1 VDLWFGRLR
10 TIEEV
15 GARVIA
21 DCGLKIPQPV
31 ISKFLYSKGEDMGLF
46 DDYDPLKGK
55 MFQILK
61 PEGTLQ
67 PGLKPPINDQETL
80 TLYQKMVFVRLA
92 DQRGLLLQRQGRFG
106 TYAPLWGQEACQIG
120 SAYVLQRGDWVFPAF
135 RELGA
140 TLMMGVALK
149 DFMLYWMG
157 NEMGSRAPKG
167 INLLPVSVPVGSH
180 IPHAV
185 GAAWAAKI
193 KGDKIVALAYF
204 GDGATSKG
212 DFHEAL
218 NFAGVFKT
226 PTVFFC
232 QNNQF
237 AISVPRSKQTASAT
251 IAQKAIAY
259 GFDGIQIDGNDLFAV
274 ITATREA
281 VDKARSG
288 GGPTLIEGVTFR
300 FGPHT
305 TADDPTKYRTD
316 EEIERW
322 KPLDPMVRLR
332 SYLKGKGLWSDEVE
346 TRMTEDAQ
354 KEIDQAVKDAEAIPA
369 PELKEIFEYVFAE
382 MTPPLREQLEYL
394 KSTL

>member
-1 VDLWFGRLR
+1 MTLMEDYQSLKKRRLEILGPDGKVKAGFTPPVD
-10 TIEEV
+10 
-15 GARVIA
+15 
-21 DCGLKIPQPV
+21 
-31 ISKFLYSKGEDMGLF
+31 
-46 DDYDPLKGK
+46 
-55 MFQILK
+55 
-61 PEGTLQ
+61 
-67 PGLKPPINDQETL
+67 DQETVR
-80 TLYQKMVFVRLA
+80 LYQKMLFARLA
-92 DQRGLLLQRQGRFG
+92 DQRCLSLQRQGRFG
-106 TYAPLWGQEACQIG
+106 TYAPIWGQEACQIG
-120 SAYVLQRGDWVFPAF
+120 SAYTLQKGDWVFPAF
-135 RELGA
+135 REIAA
-140 TLMMGVALK
+140 TVMMGVPLK
-149 DFMLYWMG
+149 TFLLYWMG
-157 NEMGSRAPKG
+157 NEMGSHAPEG
-167 INLLPVSVPVGSH
+167 INVVPVA
-180 IPHAV
+180 IPVGTHMLHAV
-185 GAAWAAKI
+185 GAAWAGKI
-193 KGDKIVALAYF
+193 KGDKIVTLTYF

-212 DFHEAL
+212 DFHEAM

-226 PTVFFC
+226 PTIFFC

-237 AISVPRSKQTASAT
+237 AISVPRSRQTASAT

-259 GFDGIQIDGNDLFAV
+259 GFDGIQVDGNDLFAV

-332 SYLKGKGLWSDEVE
+332 SYLKAKGLWTEAVE

-354 KEIDQAVKDAEAIPA
+354 KEIDQAVKDAEAVPA

-382 MTPPLREQLEYL
+382 MTPPLKEQLKYL

>member
-1 VDLWFGRLR
+1 MGIFQHSAIPLGMLLSLDK
-10 TIEEV
+10 EV
-15 GARVIA
+15 
-21 DCGLKIPQPV
+21 L
-31 ISKFLYSKGEDMGLF
+31 MGLF
-46 DDYDPLKGK
+46 EDYDPLKGK

-61 PEGTLQ
+61 PDGTLQ
-67 PGLKPPINDQETL
+67 PGLKPPIDDKETL

-120 SAYVLQRGDWVFPAF
+120 SAYVLQKGDWVFPAF

-140 TLMMGVALK
+140 TLMMGIALK

-157 NEMGSRAPKG
+157 NEMGSRAPEG
-167 INLLPVSVPVGSH
+167 INLLPVSIPVGTH
-180 IPHAV
+180 IPQAV
-185 GAAWAAKI
+185 GTAWAAKI
-193 KGDKIVALAYF
+193 RGDKIVALAYF

-212 DFHEAL
+212 DFHEAM

-226 PTVFFC
+226 PTIFFC

-237 AISVPRSKQTASAT
+237 AISVPRSRQTASAT

-281 VDKARSG
+281 VDRARSG

-322 KPLDPMVRLR
+322 KPLDPMIRLR
-332 SYLKGKGLWSDEVE
+332 SYLKAKALWSEEVE

-354 KEIDQAVKDAEAIPA
+354 KEIDQAVKDAEAVPA

-382 MTPPLREQLEYL
+382 MTPPLKEQLEYL

>member
-1 VDLWFGRLR
+1 LR
-10 TIEEV
+10 IANGGFRIE
-15 GARVIA
+15 
-21 DCGLKIPQPV
+21 
-31 ISKFLYSKGEDMGLF
+31 KFLKPKISRFQNPEGEIMSLME
-46 DDYDPLKGK
+46 DYYPLKGK

-61 PEGTLQ
+61 PDGTLQ
-67 PGLKPPINDQETL
+67 PGLKPPIDDKETL
-80 TLYQKMVFVRLA
+80 ALYQKMVFVRLA

-106 TYAPLWGQEACQIG
+106 TYAPIWGQEACQIG
-120 SAYVLQRGDWVFPAF
+120 SAYVLQKGDWVFPAF
-135 RELGA
+135 REIGA

-157 NEMGSRAPKG
+157 NEMGSRAPEG
-167 INLLPVSVPVGSH
+167 INMMPVSIPVGTH
-180 IPHAV
+180 IPQAV
-185 GAAWAAKI
+185 GTAWAAKL
-193 KGDKIVALAYF
+193 KGDKIVTVAYF

-226 PTVFFC
+226 PTIFFC

-237 AISVPRSKQTASAT
+237 AISVPRSRQTASAT

-259 GFDGIQIDGNDLFAV
+259 GFDGIQVDGNDLFAV
-274 ITATREA
+274 IAATKEA
-281 VDKARSG
+281 VGKARSG

-322 KPLDPMVRLR
+322 KPLDPMIRLK
-332 SYLKGKGLWSDEVE
+332 SYLKAKGLWSEEVE

-354 KEIDQAVKDAEAIPA
+354 KEIDQAVKDAEAVPA
-369 PELKEIFEYVFAE
+369 PTPKEVFEHVFAE
-382 MTPPLREQLEYL
+382 MTPPLKEQLEYL
-394 KSTL
+394 KSTLT

>member
-1 VDLWFGRLR
+1 
-10 TIEEV
+10 
-15 GARVIA
+15 
-21 DCGLKIPQPV
+21 
-31 ISKFLYSKGEDMGLF
+31 MGLF
-46 DDYDPLKGK
+46 ENYNPLKGK

-61 PEGTLQ
+61 PDGTLQ
-67 PGLKPPINDQETL
+67 PGLKPPIDDKETS
-80 TLYQKMVFVRLA
+80 TLYQKMVFIRLA

-120 SAYVLQRGDWVFPAF
+120 SAYVLQKGDWVFPAF
-135 RELGA
+135 REIGA
-140 TLMMGVALK
+140 TLMMGIPLK

-167 INLLPVSVPVGSH
+167 INMMPVSIPVGTH

-185 GAAWAAKI
+185 GAAWAAKLR
-193 KGDKIVALAYF
+193 GDQIVAVAYF

-212 DFHEAL
+212 DFHEAM

-226 PTVFFC
+226 PTLFFC

-237 AISVPRSKQTASAT
+237 AISVPRSRQTASAT

-259 GFDGIQIDGNDLFAV
+259 GFDGIQVDGNDLFAV
-274 ITATREA
+274 IMATREA
-281 VDKARSG
+281 VDKARAG

-322 KPLDPMVRLR
+322 KPLDPMIRLR
-332 SYLKGKGLWSDEVE
+332 SYLKAKGLWTEEVE
-346 TRMTEDAQ
+346 TRVTEDAQ
-354 KEIDQAVKDAEAIPA
+354 KEIDQAVKDAEAVSA
-369 PELKEIFEYVFAE
+369 PEPKEIFEYVFAE
-382 MTPPLREQLEYL
+382 MTPPLKEQLEYL